1 MNAAPARAPNLSVRV
16 LFPFGLLLSLAAAGP
31 ACAPPP
37 PDYAKAFAAMP
48 SCPDRPDEGVTV
60 VGAVAHPGQ
69 IPVSQGRTLVEAI
82 TYSGGFT
89 ALGYRGR
96 VIVRRCRK
104 AAVVDVEAIVDFG
117 ATDPRLADGDIV
129 EVRERDL

>member
-1 MNAAPARAPNLSVRV
+1 MNVTKDRAPKLFVRV
-16 LFPFGLLLSLAAAGP
+16 LFSFGFVLSLAALGS

-48 SCPDRPDEGVTV
+48 SCPESPDQGVTV

-69 IPVSQGRTLVEAI
+69 LPVSKGRTLVEAI

-96 VIVRRCRK
+96 VVVRRCRK
-104 AAVVDVEAIVDFG
+104 TAVVDVEAIVDFG

-129 EVRERDL
+129 EVRQRDM